1 MPLNP
6 NHLMTFAV
14 VARCH
19 SVTRAAELLA
29 LGQPAV
35 SGQLKQ
41 LQDAVGE
48 PLYERRANHIVPTP
62 AGEGLLEYAE
72 RLERTLRDAEEYARR
87 LQSVN
92 AGTLRIGST
101 TTISSY
107 YLPRHVAQLQ
117 TLHPGVH
124 VYMTTGNT
132 QEIVQGL
139 AGLDLAFV
147 EGPVPAG
154 ELPPKYRLLPWRD
167 DEIVLIVRQDHEIA
181 RKYPDGVPLE
191 VFARYQ
197 VIWREA
203 GSGARQVVEKA
214 LNRAGI
220 EAPVNIEITGV
231 AGVKESVRA
240 GMGIGFASF
249 RAMRYENQALVA
261 RRIDPPH
268 GLVWRLNIITPEERM
283 QSRTAQAFLAL
294 CGESLEEN

>member
-1 MPLNP
+1 MQINP
-6 NHLMTFAV
+6 THLVTFAL
-14 VARCH
+14 VARCQ
-19 SVTRAAELLA
+19 SVTRAAEILA

-48 PLYERRANHIVPTP
+48 ALYERRAHQLALTP
-62 AGEGLLEYAE
+62 AGAGLLDYAE
-72 RLERTLRDAEEYARR
+72 SLERTLREAEEYARR

-107 YLPRHVAQLQ
+107 YLPRYIVQLQ
-117 TLHPGVH
+117 TRYPGVH

-132 QEIVQGL
+132 QEIASGL

-147 EGPVPAG
+147 EGPVPAE
-154 ELPPKYRLLPWRD
+154 ELPPKYQLLPWRD
-167 DEIVLIVRQDHEIA
+167 DEIVLIVHQDHEIA
-181 RKYPDGVPLE
+181 QKYPDGVPLE
-191 VFARYQ
+191 VFTRYQ

-203 GSGARQVVEKA
+203 GSGAREVVEQA
-214 LNRAGI
+214 LERAGVI
-220 EAPVNIEITGV
+220 APVNIEVTGV

-240 GMGIGFASF
+240 GLGIGFASS
-249 RAMRYENQALVA
+249 RALRYENEGLVA
-261 RRIDPPH
+261 RRINPPQ
-268 GLVWRLNIITPEERM
+268 GLIWNLNIIAPEQRM

-294 CGESLEEN
+294 CREIPE